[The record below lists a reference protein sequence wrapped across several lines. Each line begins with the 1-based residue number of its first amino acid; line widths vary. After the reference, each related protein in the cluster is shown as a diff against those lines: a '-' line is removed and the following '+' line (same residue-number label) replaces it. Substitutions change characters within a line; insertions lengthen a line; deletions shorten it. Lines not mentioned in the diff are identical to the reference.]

1 MLNSHV
7 IHEVMNPVPWS
18 VGALQARCVSSRR
31 RRLQNGVLGMHPSG
45 GQIRWKSEGA
55 KSGLFGGDQMQ
66 GADLCG

>member
-1 MLNSHV
+1 MFSSHV

-18 VGALQARCVSSRR
+18 VGALQARCVSSRH
-31 RRLQNGVLGMHPSG
+31 RLQNGVLDVHPSG

-55 KSGLFGGDQMQ
+55 KSGLLGGEQTQ

>member
-18 VGALQARCVSSRR
+18 VGALKARCVSSRR
-31 RRLQNGVLGMHPSG
+31 RLQNGFLGVHPSG

-55 KSGLFGGDQMQ
+55 KSGLLGREPMQ
-66 GADLCG
+66 GAGLCG